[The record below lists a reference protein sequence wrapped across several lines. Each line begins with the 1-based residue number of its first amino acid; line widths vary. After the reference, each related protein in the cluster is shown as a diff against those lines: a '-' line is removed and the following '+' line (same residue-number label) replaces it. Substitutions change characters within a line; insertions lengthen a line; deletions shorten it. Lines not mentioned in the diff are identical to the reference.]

1 MMKNI
6 LGTLLFLVIAQMVSA
21 QEIISP
27 LKYNF
32 IQEAD
37 AVERFERLEQR
48 VQKSRAAAM
57 ELPFIDDFSTDKFP
71 GNLDGEPDH
80 WLDHYTFRNYTWA
93 MNPPTLGVV
102 TFDGADEFGY
112 PYNFNAGNAAVPAD
126 TLTSVAINLDY
137 NASDNIYLSFFYQGK
152 GYGEKPENSPPNQV
166 DSLVLQFYAPV
177 LNQWFHAWSTVGASM
192 EEFEKVMIPITNPKY
207 LHNDFQ
213 FRFVNYATP
222 LGALDHWHIDYVHL
236 DRNREDPEVI
246 DDVAYRFPPR
256 TLLNEYSSVPWKHFV
271 QNPGGFMAE
280 NISLLA
286 FNNNT
291 GIATR
296 TVLDRET
303 QVYYE
308 GTLQAS
314 FQNTDSPP
322 IFAQQELELVEPIAG
337 GAFNY
342 TFDTSV
348 NDTCAVFDIT
358 FSHVVTPDF
367 IPSNNTVSMRQEF
380 YSYYAYDD
388 DSPEEGYRLNQA
400 GASGA
405 MRFVNAQG
413 DSLIGLAIWFVP
425 VNIEPGN
432 NVFFP
437 YVWSDNGTG
446 PGSVLAQ
453 GLWSDVTFEPG
464 ERHGWK
470 LFKFIEPVFIPA
482 GGFYVGTTQ
491 SVSTHLNIGLDRNS
505 NYNQGN
511 LYYYVP
517 SNGYWLPSTVSGT
530 LMVRPVFQS
539 PKLGPV
545 SVSEY
550 ELATAMVY
558 PNPATDVLYF
568 DPGENEFSGVAEIFD
583 VSGNSLRSIRV
594 VGKSSLNVSELM
606 PGMYFVRFQAD
617 SSGAVRT
624 FKLLK
629 Q

>member
-1 MMKNI
+1 MIKNI
-6 LGTLLFLVIAQMVSA
+6 IGALVFLAIFQVASA
-21 QEIISP
+21 QEVVSP

-32 IQEAD
+32 AQEAD
-37 AVERFERLEQR
+37 AVARFKRLDSREQ
-48 VQKSRAAAM
+48 KNRASSM

-80 WLDHYTFRNYTWA
+80 WLDHYTYRNYTWA

-112 PYNFNAGNAAVPAD
+112 PYDFNAGNAAVPAD
-126 TLTSVAINLDY
+126 TLTSVPINLDY
-137 NASDNIYLSFFYQGK
+137 NVSDNIYFSFFYQGK
-152 GYGEKPENSPPNQV
+152 GYGESPDNSPPNEV
-166 DSLVLQFYAPV
+166 DSLVLEFYAP
-177 LNQWFHAWSTVGASM
+177 LLDQWFHAWSTVGASM
-192 EEFEKVMIPITNPKY
+192 EEFEKVMIPITTAKY
-207 LHNDFQ
+207 LHDNFQ
-213 FRFVNYATP
+213 FRFANYASP

-236 DRNREDPEVI
+236 DRNRIETEVI

-256 TLLNEYSSVPWKHFV
+256 TLLSDYSSVPWKHFV
-271 QNPGGFMAE
+271 QNPSGFMAD
-280 NISLLA
+280 NISLTA
-286 FNNNT
+286 FNNND
-291 GIATR
+291 GTR

-303 QVYYE
+303 EIYYD
-308 GTLQAS
+308 GMLQAS
-314 FQNTDSPP
+314 HQNTNSPP
-322 IFAQQELELVEPIAG
+322 IFGQEELELVEPIADSP
-337 GAFNY
+337 FNY
-342 TFDTSV
+342 TFDTNV

-367 IPSNNTVSMRQEF
+367 IPTNNTVTLRQEF

-388 DSPEEGYRLNQA
+388 GSPEAAYRLNQA

-405 MRFVNAQG
+405 MRYVNAQG
-413 DSLIGLAIWFVP
+413 DSLIGLAIWFTP
-425 VNIEPGN
+425 VNDEPGAN
-432 NVFFP
+432 AFFP
-437 YVWSDNGTG
+437 YVWADGGSG
-446 PGSVLAQ
+446 PGSVIAQ

-464 ERHGWK
+464 EQHGWK
-470 LFKFIEPVFIPA
+470 LFEFIEPVFIPA

-491 SVSTHLNIGLDRNS
+491 SVSTHLNVGLDKNS

-517 SNGYWLPSTVSGT
+517 NFGFWQSSSIEGT
-530 LMVRPVFQS
+530 LMIRPVFQS

-545 SVSEY
+545 SVHDL
-550 ELATAMVY
+550 ELTTAKIY

-568 DPGENEFSGVAEIFD
+568 DPGENEFSGVAEIVD
-583 VSGNSLRSIRV
+583 LAGNSLRSIRV
-594 VGKSSLNVSELM
+594 EGKSSLNVSELM
-606 PGMYFVRFQAD
+606 PGMYFIRFQAD